1 MNRSGSEQMAGDV
14 STNGRLF
21 GFCAR
26 NQDTCHRF
34 CARARKGGS
43 HALRSRWQRGLAK
56 GRRVKGC
63 GIMREEVG
71 LPSVVAWAGCFRRRR
86 RIRRRYAP

>member
-1 MNRSGSEQMAGDV
+1 MSVQTAGYLGSAPAIKTRSP
-14 STNGRLF
+14 F
-21 GFCAR
+21 
-26 NQDTCHRF
+26 HRF
-34 CARARKGGS
+34 CARARKEGS
-43 HALRSRWQRGLAK
+43 PALRFRWQRVLAK